1 MTETTT
7 PGPLSL
13 AKITAEIFIPRLEST
28 FIFSAQ
34 SHSLPVTLVECREN
48 PDGAGPDSTR
58 TPFTLVFHASTK
70 QENPILNVKDLIA
83 DMHGLEQGSVD
94 TVSIQ
99 RILRPPRL
107 PAGAYFQIVFG

>member
-7 PGPLSL
+7 PAPLSL
-13 AKITAEIFIPRLEST
+13 AVITAEIFTPYIEST
-28 FIFSAQ
+28 FIFSIQ
-34 SHSLPVTLVECREN
+34 NHSLPVTLVECREN

-58 TPFTLVFHASTK
+58 TPFTLVFHASSE
-70 QENPILNVKDLIA
+70 QENPILDVKDLIA
-83 DMHGLEQGSVD
+83 NVHGLEQGTIE
-94 TVSIQ
+94 TVSVQ